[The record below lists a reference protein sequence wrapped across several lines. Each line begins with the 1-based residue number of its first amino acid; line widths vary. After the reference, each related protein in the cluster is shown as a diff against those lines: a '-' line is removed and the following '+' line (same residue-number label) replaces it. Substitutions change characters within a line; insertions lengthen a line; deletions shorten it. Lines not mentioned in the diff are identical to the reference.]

1 LSKLKYRIRR
11 LYVENF
17 KRIKIVEVIPKTDVV
32 EIAGENAVG
41 KSSILDSIKCVL
53 GGAGEEPINPIR
65 DGEESSKI
73 ILETDEF
80 TATKNFVKKSGKS
93 YLKLAANTGKSPQA
107 YLDSKINK
115 ISFDPVEFSRK
126 DDKEKEELL
135 RRITGL
141 DTKALE
147 TEKARLYELRKT
159 VGREV
164 ERLKVFKNELGEP
177 RYGLPD
183 EEISSSELLTKI
195 DAINNKN
202 VSRNQLLSRLRTYKN
217 DVSMLEERISQKWNE
232 IQNLQAQHSNLIKSK
247 AALIETIN
255 DLDSEVN
262 GIVVEDTTALRGE
275 LMSLEET
282 NKLIRKN
289 QQIAIVRNQYDDK
302 AAEYNDYTQQIH
314 DIDTSIQE
322 LIHST
327 EFPIEGLSVD
337 ENGIVF
343 NGQPISQASQAEQIK
358 IGLAIA
364 ESLNPELQIV
374 LIKDGSLLDK
384 TSMKIIRDFAKQK
397 DCQIWV
403 ERVEPDSEDAIIIED
418 GGIVNQ

>member
-1 LSKLKYRIRR
+1 MGKLKYRIRR
-11 LYVENF
+11 LFVENV
-17 KRIKIVEVIPKTDVV
+17 KRIKVVDVVPKTDVV
-32 EIAGENAVG
+32 EIAGQNAQG
-41 KSSILDSIKCVL
+41 KSSVLDSIIYVL
-53 GGAGEEPINPIR
+53 GGKEEIPIKPIR
-65 DGEESSKI
+65 EGEQTAKI
-73 ILETDEF
+73 VLETEDF
-80 TATKNFVKKSGKS
+80 TATRTFTDKGT
-93 YLKLAANTGKSPQA
+93 YLKVAANTGKSPQA

-135 RRITGL
+135 RKITGL
-141 DTKALE
+141 DTKSLE
-147 TEKARLYELRKT
+147 TEKARLYELRKV

-177 RYGLPD
+177 VYGLAD
-183 EEISSSELLTKI
+183 EELSSAEILSKI
-195 DAINNKN
+195 DKINEGNIH
-202 VSRNQLLSRLRTYKN
+202 RNQLLSKVETYSKDSDMLIQQIQRKEEEVKLLQSQIANLNKSRLALMDTIM
-217 DVSMLEERISQKWNE
+217 D
-232 IQNLQAQHSNLIKSK
+232 LQTEASK
-247 AALIETIN
+247 
-255 DLDSEVN
+255 
-262 GIVVEDTTALRGE
+262 IVVEDTTALRGE

-282 NKLIRKN
+282 NRLIRKN
-289 QQIAIVRNQYDDK
+289 QQIATIRNQHDDK

-337 ENGIVF
+337 ESGIIF

-384 TSMKIIRDFAKQK
+384 ASMKAIRDYAKDK
-397 DCQIWV
+397 DVQIWV
-403 ERVEPDSEDAIIIED
+403 ERVEPDNSDAIIIED
-418 GGIVNQ
+418 GGIVNA

>member
-11 LYVENF
+11 LFVENV
-17 KRIKIVEVIPKTDVV
+17 KRIKVVDVVPKTDVV
-32 EIAGENAVG
+32 EIAGQNAQG
-41 KSSILDSIKCVL
+41 KSSVLDSIIYVL
-53 GGAGEEPINPIR
+53 GGKEEIPIKPIR
-65 DGEESSKI
+65 EGESTAKI
-73 ILETDEF
+73 VLETDDF
-80 TATKNFVKKSGKS
+80 TATRTFTDKGT
-93 YLKLAANTGKSPQA
+93 YLKVAANTGKSPQA

-135 RRITGL
+135 RKITGL

-147 TEKARLYELRKT
+147 TEKARLYELRKV

-177 RYGLPD
+177 AYGLPD
-183 EEISSSELLTKI
+183 EELSSAKLLADI
-195 DAINNKN
+195 DEINNDN
-202 VSRNQLLSRLRTYKN
+202 IQRNQLLSKVENYRK
-217 DVSMLEERISQKWNE
+217 
-232 IQNLQAQHSNLIKSK
+232 
-247 AALIETIN
+247 
-255 DLDSEVN
+255 DLDVLAQQMQRKEEEIKLLQSQVVN
-262 GIVVEDTTALRGE
+262 LKKSYSALMDTMAQLKNEADNIVVKDTTALRGE
-275 LMSLEET
+275 LMTMEET

-289 QQIAIVRNQYDDK
+289 QHIANISNQYDDK
-302 AAEYNDYTQQIH
+302 SAEYNDYTQQIH

-327 EFPIEGLSVD
+327 EFPIGGLSVD
-337 ENGIVF
+337 ENGIIF
-343 NGQPISQASQAEQIK
+343 NGQPINQASQAEQIK

-364 ESLNPELQIV
+364 ESLNPELQII

-384 TSMKIIRDFAKQK
+384 ISMKTIRDYAKEK

-403 ERVEPDSEDAIIIED
+403 ERVEPDSSDAIIIED
-418 GGIVNQ
+418 GGIVNA

>member
-1 LSKLKYRIRR
+1 MSKLKYRIRR
-11 LYVENF
+11 LFVENV
-17 KRIKIVEVIPKTDVV
+17 KRIKVVDVVPKTDVV
-32 EIAGENAVG
+32 EITGQNAQG
-41 KSSILDSIKCVL
+41 KSSVLDSIIYVL
-53 GGAGEEPINPIR
+53 GGKEEIPVKPIR
-65 DGEESSKI
+65 EGEQTAKI
-73 ILETDEF
+73 VLETEDF
-80 TATKNFVKKSGKS
+80 TATRTFTDKGT
-93 YLKLAANTGKSPQA
+93 YLKVAANTGKSPQA

-135 RRITGL
+135 RKITGL

-195 DAINNKN
+195 DNINNDN
-202 VSRNQLLSRLRTYKN
+202 IRRNQLLNKVEMYRKDSDMLSR
-217 DVSMLEERISQKWNE
+217 Q
-232 IQNLQAQHSNLIKSK
+232 IKSK
-247 AALIETIN
+247 EDEIKLLQTQIDNLRKSQFSLHNTI
-255 DLDSEVN
+255 DELQSEA
-262 GIVVEDTTALRGE
+262 GKIIVEDTTALRGE
-275 LMSLEET
+275 LMTIEET

-289 QQIAIVRNQYDDK
+289 QQIATVRNQYDDK
-302 AAEYNDYTQQIH
+302 AAEYNDYTQEIH
-314 DIDTSIQE
+314 DIDASIQE

-418 GGIVNQ
+418 GGIVSA

>member
-1 LSKLKYRIRR
+1 MSKLKYRIRR
-11 LYVENF
+11 LFVENV
-17 KRIKIVEVIPKTDVV
+17 KRIKVVDVIPKTDVV
-32 EIAGENAVG
+32 EIAGQNAQG
-41 KSSILDSIKCVL
+41 KSSVLDSIIYVL
-53 GGAGEEPINPIR
+53 GGKEEIPIKPIR
-65 DGEESSKI
+65 EGEQTAKI
-73 ILETDEF
+73 VLETEDF
-80 TATKNFVKKSGKS
+80 TATRTFTDKGT
-93 YLKLAANTGKSPQA
+93 YLKVAANTGKSPQA

-135 RRITGL
+135 RKITGL

-195 DAINNKN
+195 DNINNDN
-202 VSRNQLLSRLRTYKN
+202 IRRNQLLNKVEMYRKDSDMLSR
-217 DVSMLEERISQKWNE
+217 Q
-232 IQNLQAQHSNLIKSK
+232 IKSK
-247 AALIETIN
+247 EDEIKLLQTQIDNLRKSQFSLHNTI
-255 DLDSEVN
+255 DELQSEA
-262 GIVVEDTTALRGE
+262 GKITVEDTTALRGE
-275 LMSLEET
+275 LMTIEET

-337 ENGIVF
+337 ESGIIF

-418 GGIVNQ
+418 GGIVSA

>member
-1 LSKLKYRIRR
+1 MDKLKYRIRR
-11 LYVENF
+11 LFVENV
-17 KRIKIVEVIPKTDVV
+17 KRIKVVEVIPKTDVV
-32 EIAGENAVG
+32 EISGQNAQG
-41 KSSILDSIKCVL
+41 KSSVLDSIIYVL
-53 GGAGEEPINPIR
+53 GGKEEIPIKPIR
-65 DGEESSKI
+65 DGEETAKI
-73 ILETDEF
+73 VLETDDF
-80 TATKNFVKKSGKS
+80 TATRTFTDKGT
-93 YLKLAANTGKSPQA
+93 YLKVAANTGKSPQA

-135 RRITGL
+135 RKITGL

-147 TEKARLYELRKT
+147 TEKARMYELRKV

-177 RYGLPD
+177 VYGLPD
-183 EEISSSELLTKI
+183 EEASSSELLRKI
-195 DAINNKN
+195 DDINSTS
-202 VSRNQLLSRLRTYKN
+202 VRRNQLVSKVSGYKN
-217 DVSMLEERISQKWNE
+217 DITLLEERLVEKDRQIKELKQQYDNLVKSRGALLNTIS
-232 IQNLQAQHSNLIKSK
+232 
-247 AALIETIN
+247 
-255 DLDSEVN
+255 DLESEAN
-262 GIVVEDTTALRGE
+262 KIVVEDTTALRGE

-289 QQIAIVRNQYDDK
+289 QQIATITNQHDDK

-322 LIHST
+322 LVHST

-337 ENGIVF
+337 ESGIIF

-374 LIKDGSLLDK
+374 LVKDGSLLDK
-384 TSMKIIRDFAKQK
+384 TSMRVIRDFAKEK

-403 ERVEPDSEDAIIIED
+403 ERIEPDSQDAIIIED
-418 GGIVNQ
+418 GGVVSA